1 MSNENYLQLAS
12 LNAFEYCPRRF
23 YWEYVLGEFADNEH
37 IIMGQHLHR
46 NINEEGTVKEGDT
59 LIHKQQWV
67 WSDRLLISGIIDAVE
82 EKDGLLIPIE
92 YKKGRMNH
100 YLNDHFQLCAAG
112 ICLEERL
119 NKSID
124 Y

>member
-37 IIMGQHLHR
+37 IIIGQHLHR
-46 NINEEGTVKEGDT
+46 NINEEGTVQEGDIF
-59 LIHKQQWV
+59 IHKQQWV

-82 EKDGLLIPIE
+82 QKDDLLIPI
-92 YKKGRMNH
+92 
-100 YLNDHFQLCAAG
+100 
-112 ICLEERL
+112 
-119 NKSID
+119 
-124 Y
+124 